1 MPRRLPYQVSKAP
14 QLAPF
19 ELSHLG
25 EALSKPATLPHR
37 KEPAEVLS
45 LRQRPD
51 TLQRK
56 LISATCSFSVYPE
69 LVTIGLCP
77 HLRGWDDLFFHENE
91 HQWVQQ
97 AGSFYISTPALSYRT
112 KKLVIVCWSLSR
124 CSPFKVLQGHRTVDS
139 HGNLCL
145 HWWLNGGEGRAENN
159 NMGAV
164 FTPGGAA
171 KQVW

>member
-1 MPRRLPYQVSKAP
+1 MGYIHPFSSIYLGPGYRGCSLSREAQTPSLATSSTLSRGNMKAFPDQLRDIISPLCPGAAPPELTQEMPRRLPYQVSKAP

-77 HLRGWDDLFFHENE
+77 HLRG
-91 HQWVQQ
+91 
-97 AGSFYISTPALSYRT
+97 
-112 KKLVIVCWSLSR
+112 
-124 CSPFKVLQGHRTVDS
+124 
-139 HGNLCL
+139 
-145 HWWLNGGEGRAENN
+145 
-159 NMGAV
+159 
-164 FTPGGAA
+164 
-171 KQVW
+171 